1 MQGTVLQPLWE
12 HRAMRRALNKTFLT
26 HLTRSP
32 GAASAASR
40 VDKSAEG
47 ASAVCVSY
55 FVDWDCK
62 VSHVPHVFLFDSQK
76 STRNTDSS
84 NSPDISLALAKAF
97 RHSFLGR
104 HFWYLQNINRHW
116 LPLALNPPIWALL

>member
-40 VDKSAEG
+40 VDTSAEG

-55 FVDWDCK
+55 FVDCDCK
-62 VSHVPHVFLFDSQK
+62 LSHVPHVFLFDSQK
-76 STRNTDSS
+76 STWNTNSS
-84 NSPDISLALAKAF
+84 NSPDISLAVAKAF
-97 RHSFLGR
+97 RHSFWVDIFR
-104 HFWYLQNINRHW
+104 ISK
-116 LPLALNPPIWALL
+116 I